1 MADGVAVTAGSGT
14 TILTDDTGATGHAQV
29 IKLAISTDGSPTLIP
44 ADGANGLD
52 VDVTRLPAPLTTTG
66 TGTEAA
72 ALRVTI
78 ATDSTGVLSID
89 DNGASLTVD
98 GTVTANLAAG
108 TNNIGDVD
116 VLTLPAPLGTAGAAS
131 IAKAEDAASAT
142 ADVGVASMAIRK
154 ATPANTSDTDGD
166 YEMLQMSA
174 GRLWTSTTIDAALP
188 AGANNIGDVDVLTL
202 PSIPA
207 GTNNI
212 GDVDVLTLPALP
224 AGTNNIGDVDVLT
237 VPAPLNVTGT
247 GTEAAALRVTIA
259 TDSTGV
265 LSVDDNGGTLT
276 VDNAALS
283 VVGNGAA
290 ATALR
295 VSLAND
301 STGIVALTTSTASI
315 GKLAANTGVDIGDVD
330 VTSVITGT
338 GATNLGKAIDSIAGA
353 TDTGVALLAVRDDVL
368 AALTP
373 VDGDYVPL
381 RTDSTG
387 ALWTSTVLGAGTN
400 NIGDVDV
407 LTLPALPAGTN
418 NIGDVD
424 VLTLPALPAGNN
436 NIGDVDIATIA
447 AGDNNIGNVDIVT
460 MPNVTLAAGTNTN
473 EVVGDVAHDAPAAGN
488 PLLVG
493 GFASAAAPTAVST
506 DGDMVRAWHLLNG
519 AQATALT
526 AAGALIGGDA
536 TNGLDVDVTR
546 LPAPLT
552 TTGTGTEAT
561 ALRVTI
567 ATDSTGVLSVDDN
580 GGTLTVDNTT
590 LSVVGNGA
598 AATALRVSLANDS
611 TGIVALTTST
621 ASIGKLAANSG
632 IDIGDVDV
640 TSIIPL
646 TGATNLGKAI
656 DSVGGATD
664 TGVAVL
670 AIRDDALTTLT
681 PVDGDYVAL
690 RTDATGQLW
699 VNPQGNVAHDIADA
713 GNPIKLG
720 LKAKTSP
727 KGLTLVADNDR
738 TDAYADL
745 DGIQI
750 TKIGTANS
758 DLISERVAD
767 TGGTSTAFT
776 NFSAVASTRNYV
788 TAIAVFNTSASA
800 CSVDFRDGA
809 AGAVLWTMY
818 CPAGGGSVITSAIP
832 LFKTTAATALAYDVS
847 GAITT
852 CYINVSGFQS
862 KA

>member
-44 ADGANGLD
+44 ADSGNGLD

-78 ATDSTGVLSID
+78 ATDSTGVLSVD
-89 DNGASLTVD
+89 DNGGSLTVD
-98 GTVTANLAAG
+98 GTVTASLAAG

-116 VLTLPAPLGTAGAAS
+116 ILSVPAPLSTTGNGTA
-131 IAKAEDAASAT
+131 AT
-142 ADVGVASMAIRK
+142 ALRVTVASDSTGALSVSG
-154 ATPANTSDTDGD
+154 TVTAN
-166 YEMLQMSA
+166 LA
-174 GRLWTSTTIDAALP
+174 
-188 AGANNIGDVDVLTL
+188 
-202 PSIPA
+202 A

-224 AGTNNIGDVDVLT
+224 AGTNNIGDVD
-237 VPAPLNVTGT
+237 
-247 GTEAAALRVTIA
+247 IA
-259 TDSTGV
+259 S
-265 LSVDDNGGTLT
+265 
-276 VDNAALS
+276 
-283 VVGNGAA
+283 
-290 ATALR
+290 
-295 VSLAND
+295 
-301 STGIVALTTSTASI
+301 
-315 GKLAANTGVDIGDVD
+315 
-330 VTSVITGT
+330 
-338 GATNLGKAIDSIAGA
+338 
-353 TDTGVALLAVRDDVL
+353 
-368 AALTP
+368 
-373 VDGDYVPL
+373 
-381 RTDSTG
+381 
-387 ALWTSTVLGAGTN
+387 
-400 NIGDVDV
+400 
-407 LTLPALPAGTN
+407 
-418 NIGDVD
+418 
-424 VLTLPALPAGNN
+424 
-436 NIGDVDIATIA
+436 IA

-460 MPNVTLAAGTNTN
+460 MPNVTLAAGTNTNEVVGDVAHDSPAAGNPLLMGGYASAAAPTDVSLDADAVRAWFLRNGAQAVQVTAAGTLVAAGNGTAATALRVTVASDSTGVLAVGDNGGSLTVDNTVLSVVGGGTEATAQRVTIASDSTGVLSVDDNGASLTIDNAALSVVGNGAAATALRVTLANDSTGTTAVTNAGTFAVQAALTAGTNTN

-519 AQATALT
+519 AQATVLT

-580 GGTLTVDNTT
+580 GASLTVDNSTLAVVGGGTEATAMRVTIASDSTGVLSIDDNGGTLTVDNAA

-640 TSIIPL
+640 TSIIPG

-656 DSVGGATD
+656 DSIGGATD

-750 TKIGTANS
+750 TKIGTSNS

-788 TAIAVFNTSASA
+788 TAIAVFNTSAAA
-800 CSVDFRDGA
+800 CSVDFRDGT
-809 AGAVLWTMY
+809 GGTVLWTMY

-852 CYINVSGFQS
+852 CIINVSGFQS